1 LRFTWIENIGH
12 ASFVL
17 ASFVKIHRILNVRDE
32 NLAGLMSGCYRHF
45 GTMALGFMLAS
56 FDQGSCEMR
65 VNARMKIL
73 GLEAAALTSMIAADA
88 AAQNATL
95 T

>member
-1 LRFTWIENIGH
+1 
-12 ASFVL
+12 
-17 ASFVKIHRILNVRDE
+17 
-32 NLAGLMSGCYRHF
+32 
-45 GTMALGFMLAS
+45 
-56 FDQGSCEMR
+56 MR
-65 VNARMKIL
+65 VDACMKIL

>member
-1 LRFTWIENIGH
+1 
-12 ASFVL
+12 
-17 ASFVKIHRILNVRDE
+17 
-32 NLAGLMSGCYRHF
+32 
-45 GTMALGFMLAS
+45 MALGFMLTS

-73 GLEAAALTSMIAADA
+73 GLEVAALNSMIAADA

>member
-1 LRFTWIENIGH
+1 
-12 ASFVL
+12 
-17 ASFVKIHRILNVRDE
+17 
-32 NLAGLMSGCYRHF
+32 
-45 GTMALGFMLAS
+45 
-56 FDQGSCEMR
+56 MR